1 MPAIGVHHTATVD
14 EPWDGPAA
22 VRAMPN
28 AKATLHYCHAWE
40 DTDPGDEK
48 ADYRFPHHKT
58 KGGPANLPACRNGLA
73 RLDGSTIPDGDKAG
87 VKAHLQAHLDDADD
101 SDDDGTSNLTP
112 AWYTSMRARFQPR
125 GDGRPWYTIQ
135 AKDDDGPAEVL
146 LYDEIGGWFGLSAE
160 DFAKDLAKVKAKQIT
175 LRINSPGGSVFEG
188 LAIYNSLRQH
198 PAKVTTRVEGLAASA
213 ASFIAMA
220 GDTVQVCRGSMMMIH
235 DAMGIGVGN
244 AAEMRD
250 LADLLDKASA
260 NIADLYAARCGGGVD
275 QWRDAMKAETWYTAR
290 EAVEAGL
297 ADEMLGDTP
306 DGDDDGAQNRVHDL
320 SVFAHHG
327 RTDAPAPWM
336 PGRSAGPRHPTD
348 RVHAPTASAVDYAQI
363 AEALRGAMKR

>member
-1 MPAIGVHHTATVD
+1 MPAVAVHHTATED
-14 EPWDGPAA
+14 TAWDGPGA
-22 VRAMPN
+22 VAAMPN
-28 AKATLHYCHAWE
+28 DEATLRYCHAWY
-40 DTDPGDEK
+40 DPDGDLDAK
-48 ADYRFPHHKT
+48 SSWKFPHARK
-58 KGGPANLPACRNGLA
+58 KGGPANLAACRNGLA
-73 RLDGSTIPDGDKAG
+73 RLSSADIPEGDREG
-87 VKAHLQAHLDDADD
+87 VKKHLQAHLDDANDG
-101 SDDDGTSNLTP
+101 DDDGTSNLTP
-112 AWYTSMRARFQPR
+112 AWYASMRARFQPR

-146 LYDEIGGWFGLSAE
+146 LYDEIGGWFGMSAE
-160 DFAKDLAKVKAKQIT
+160 DFAKDLAKVKAKRIT

-297 ADEMLGDTP
+297 ADEMLGDAP
-306 DGDDDGAQNRVHDL
+306 DDDGGVQNRVHDL

-327 RTDAPAPWM
+327 RTDAPAPWI
-336 PGRSAGPRHPTD
+336 PGRSGGPRHPTD
-348 RVHAPTASAVDYAQI
+348 RVHAPTASAVDYEQI